1 MNSEEAIEIVR
12 AQVIRF
18 RRELTIF
25 GASLV
30 FIGALFAL
38 ALPSAEDWSLAFVIG
53 FFVLLGAGMIWGAQV
68 LFSPL
73 RSPLLRAVT
82 QRASEIAWI
91 YHTEYRTNGIKS
103 PSCNA
108 VVGLLD
114 GKSLTVNVPNKK
126 VNEFFA
132 ALHTLA
138 PHAVMGYSE
147 DRAALFKK
155 DPRAFL
161 GTGGSR
167 GG

>member
-1 MNSEEAIEIVR
+1 
-12 AQVIRF
+12 
-18 RRELTIF
+18 
-25 GASLV
+25 
-30 FIGALFAL
+30 
-38 ALPSAEDWSLAFVIG
+38 
-53 FFVLLGAGMIWGAQV
+53 
-68 LFSPL
+68 
-73 RSPLLRAVT
+73 
-82 QRASEIAWI
+82 
-91 YHTEYRTNGIKS
+91 
-103 PSCNA
+103 